1 MRIGNG
7 EDRRGVA
14 LTVNGT
20 LAPNGGADG
29 DSRMLLVRS
38 GRGGGNGRTEAG

>member
-1 MRIGNG
+1 
-7 EDRRGVA
+7 V
-14 LTVNGT
+14 L
-20 LAPNGGADG
+20 GGADG